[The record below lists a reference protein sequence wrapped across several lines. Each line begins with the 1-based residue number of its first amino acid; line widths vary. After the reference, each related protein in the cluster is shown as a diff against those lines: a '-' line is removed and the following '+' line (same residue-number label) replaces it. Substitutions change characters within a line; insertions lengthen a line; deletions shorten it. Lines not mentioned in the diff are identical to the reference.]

1 MSGIIGILN
10 LDSKPVEPGQIGRMV
25 DCLAH
30 RGPDGSE
37 AWVDGPVGMG
47 HCMLWTTPESLI
59 EKYPLINAQGDLT
72 LTADARID
80 NREEL
85 LSALNLKEFP
95 AHTITDGQLIIR
107 AYEKWGQDCPEKLV
121 GDFAF
126 AIWDKRNQIMFCA
139 RDPVG
144 AKSFFYFKS
153 PSAFVFASEIKAI
166 LHASGVPHQ
175 LNELRIAEHLVQF
188 FDDQTLTFYKD
199 IFRLSAANSI
209 TIGPGEFRIRVYWSL
224 DPKREIRMRSEEE
237 YSQSFLEILTEA
249 VRCRLRSAY
258 PVGSTLSGGLD
269 SSSIA
274 CIARKLGLDDGK
286 KPLDTFSAIFPS
298 LPENE
303 LRKIDE
309 RLFIET
315 VIALGGFESHYI
327 EADLLSPL
335 TDVDQALWLQDEPF
349 LAPNL
354 YMHWGLYQA
363 AQKAGVRVFL
373 DGIDGDVTISYG
385 LEYLADLTRT
395 GRWKTLYDEATA
407 ISNKPDASISP
418 RKIIMQYGILPII
431 PEPVFRIWRAAH
443 GGKNPSWYEN
453 TAINPV
459 FAKRVHLEERIRS
472 LSQNGLT
479 IFSGARRKHW
489 QSLNSALIPLG
500 LELLDKVTN
509 KFSIEAR
516 YPFFDRRLIEFCLAL
531 PPSQKLS
538 KGWTRII
545 MRRAMEGILPP
556 EIQWRFTKANL
567 SPNFLLNL
575 YEYENVTIDNIID
588 DQKNANTIAPFVEL
602 TELADAY
609 RRYKSQP
616 LKDENVAL
624 ILYGAV
630 ILALWLKNRDFIS

>member
-10 LDSKPVEPGQIGRMV
+10 LDSKPVEPDEIGRMI
-25 DCLAH
+25 DSLAH
-30 RGPDGSE
+30 RGSDGSG
-37 AWVDGPVGMG
+37 AWIDGPMGMG
-47 HCMLWTTPESLI
+47 HRMLWTTPESLL
-59 EKYPLINAQGDLT
+59 EKYPLINTQGDLI

-85 LSALNLKEFP
+85 ISALDVKEFP
-95 AHTITDGQLIIR
+95 AHKITDGQLILR
-107 AYEKWGQDCPEKLV
+107 AYEKWGQDCPEKLI

-126 AIWDKRNQIMFCA
+126 AIWDKRSQMLFCA

-144 AKSFFYFKS
+144 AKSFFYYKS
-153 PSAFVFASEIKAI
+153 TKSFVFASEIKAI
-166 LHASGVPHQ
+166 LCASGVPHQ

-188 FDDQTLTFYKD
+188 FKDPTLTLYKD
-199 IFRLSAANSI
+199 IFRISAANSI
-209 TIGPGEFRIRVYWSL
+209 TVGPGEFRIRVYWSL

-258 PVGSTLSGGLD
+258 PAGSTLSGGLD

-274 CIARKLGLDDGK
+274 CIARKLLLNDGK
-286 KPLDTFSAIFPS
+286 KPLHTFSAIFPS
-298 LPENE
+298 LPKEE

-309 RLFIET
+309 RQFIET

-335 TDVDQALWLQDEPF
+335 TDVDKALWLQDEPF

-354 YMHWGLYQA
+354 YMHWGLYHA
-363 AQKAGVRVFL
+363 AQQAGVRVFL

-385 LEYLADLTRT
+385 LEYLADLART
-395 GRWKTLYDEATA
+395 GRWKTLLDEATA
-407 ISNKPDASISP
+407 ISIKPNASIKP
-418 RKIIMQYGILPII
+418 RKIIWQYGIFPNI
-431 PEPVFRIWRAAH
+431 PKPFFKIWRAAH
-443 GGKNPSWYEN
+443 GDKYPSWHEN
-453 TAINPV
+453 TAINPI
-459 FAKRVHLEERIRS
+459 FAKRIHLEERIRS

-489 QSLNSALIPLG
+489 QNLNSALIPLG

-509 KFSIEAR
+509 IFSIEAR

-531 PPSQKLS
+531 PPDQKLS
-538 KGWTRII
+538 KGWTRIV

-556 EIQWRFTKANL
+556 EIQWRFSKANL

-575 YEYENVTIDNIID
+575 YEYENATIDNIINN
-588 DQKNANTIAPFVEL
+588 QKNVNIIAPFVDL
-602 TELADAY
+602 TELNDAY

-616 LKDENVAL
+616 FKDENVAL
-624 ILYGAV
+624 LLYGVV
-630 ILALWLKNRDFIS
+630 ILTLWLKHNNFST